1 MLKVNGIAA
10 SYGKVQ
16 ALREVTLEV
25 HQGETVAL
33 LGANGAGKST
43 TLRTVSG
50 LLKPSQGS
58 IEFLGKRIDGT
69 KPEKLVKEGLVH
81 VPEGRKIFPGLTV
94 VENLYL
100 GGAVHGSSMKQMRTD
115 VEYVFSLFP
124 ELKRFTNKPGWSLSG
139 GQQQMLAIGRG
150 LMAKPKLLLLD
161 EPSLGLAPVII
172 QQVFKIIRQISAEG
186 TTVLIVEQNAYMALR
201 AAQRGYVLETGKTVL
216 SETAESLL
224 SNQEVQAAYLGGR
237 H

>member
-25 HQGETVAL
+25 HPGETVAL

-43 TLRTVSG
+43 TLRTISG
-50 LLKPSQGS
+50 LLKPSQGR
-58 IEFLGKRIDGT
+58 IEFQGEKIDGT
-69 KPEKLVKEGLVH
+69 QPEKIVKMGLVH
-81 VPEGRKIFPGLTV
+81 VPEGRKIFPGLSV

-100 GGAVHGSSMKQMRTD
+100 GGAVHTSSMKKMRSD

-124 ELKRFTNKPGWSLSG
+124 ELKRFADKPGWSLSG

-186 TTVLIVEQNAYMALR
+186 TTVLIVEQNAFMALKV
-201 AAQRGYVLETGKTVL
+201 AQRGYVLETGKSVL
-216 SETAESLL
+216 YDTAENLL
-224 SNQEVQAAYLGGR
+224 KNKDVQAAYLGGR